1 MAWSNYKLLKRTLN
15 SRLASFL
22 AILANNFA
30 PLSKALCF
38 KQVPFGFG
46 VCSLVSKLS
55 FWTCFLLLA
64 LYALVGV
71 ILSSGFNGLYNEPY
85 YAGFKYITIPT
96 SILIVFFYFY
106 RIKTE
111 RTRNQNLDVS
121 LGLLLMFTIF
131 SSGYLGLLN
140 KKIGNQQEVI
150 VAGLIVDTD
159 AVKQRRTANYY
170 VKIRLKDGG
179 EVIKFEVKNYVV
191 LQKYQTGA
199 EYNEVWYQGFFG
211 LIYR

>member
-1 MAWSNYKLLKRTLN
+1 M
-15 SRLASFL
+15 
-22 AILANNFA
+22 
-30 PLSKALCF
+30 
-38 KQVPFGFG
+38 
-46 VCSLVSKLS
+46 VSKLA

-111 RTRNQNLDVS
+111 RARNQNLDVS